1 MNRQKI
7 GLVVILFALGVI
19 AQIFLSRNSGE
30 EKMNVPEKIEIE
42 APEPD
47 TSVLDLRTGKEWM
60 PVPVTACQKTT
71 ERDKNWIRTKYIIT
85 LENGAV
91 MGSDRKVEVGS
102 KNFCWMNMW
111 YQTKGENMDSLV
123 FYDPYIEEKK
133 L

>member
-19 AQIFLSRNSGE
+19 AQIFLSRNSDE
-30 EKMNVPEKIEIE
+30 EKVDVPEKIEIE
-42 APEPD
+42 EPDPD

-60 PVPVTACQKTT
+60 PVPVVSCQTAT
-71 ERDKNWIRTKYIIT
+71 ERDKGWVKSKYIVT
-85 LENGAV
+85 LENGV
-91 MGSDRKVEVGS
+91 IMGSDKKIETGS

-111 YQTKGENMDSLV
+111 HQTKGDNMDSLV
-123 FYDPYIEEKK
+123 FSDPYIQEKK